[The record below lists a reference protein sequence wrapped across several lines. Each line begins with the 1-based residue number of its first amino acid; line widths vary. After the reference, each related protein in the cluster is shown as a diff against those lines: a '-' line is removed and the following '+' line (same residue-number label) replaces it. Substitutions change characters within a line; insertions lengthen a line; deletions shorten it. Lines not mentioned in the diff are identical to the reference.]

1 MCVCVCG
8 GQSCPTVDYVSL
20 SLLSLLVFHLLLLHH
35 FSQKKLNSPVAP
47 LASAVRAG
55 KERLSVVNV
64 VRGEEKWA
72 AGGRVT
78 LTLRIG
84 YTLEAWNY
92 REIKTAL

>member
-1 MCVCVCG
+1 M
-8 GQSCPTVDYVSL
+8 
-20 SLLSLLVFHLLLLHH
+20 
-35 FSQKKLNSPVAP
+35 
-47 LASAVRAG
+47 
-55 KERLSVVNV
+55 SVVNV

-92 REIKTAL
+92 REIKTAS